1 MNSSKQNVAMVLVSG
16 LALASFLVLMTAI
29 KGDNTLR
36 TVLAGGGFLGFGG
49 LLTALLITKSKARA

>member
-36 TVLAGGGFLGFGG
+36 TVLAAGGFLGFGG
-49 LLTALLITKSKARA
+49 LLTALLVSKSKARA